1 MADCENCNGC
11 GQCGG
16 CGGGLLLTEPEI
28 KLLHLFGQ
36 IPFLPV
42 ARTAADDGPVFLE
55 WGAPDFYKSV
65 ILSLERKGLIDVD
78 YHAPLGGFPYAGY
91 EAYPLKGSMG
101 LTARGQ
107 DVLDALELQGY
118 SEE

>member
-1 MADCENCNGC
+1 MGCSGNCAA
-11 GQCGG
+11 CGG
-16 CGGGLLLTEPEI
+16 CGKELVLSGGEVEMLRAL
-28 KLLHLFGQ
+28 GQ

-55 WGAPDFYKSV
+55 WGAPDFYKTV
-65 ILSLERKGLIDVD
+65 ILSLERKGLIDID
-78 YHAPLGGFPYAGY
+78 YHAPLGGFPYTGY
-91 EAYPLKGSMG
+91 EMYPLKGSMG

-107 DVLDALELQGY
+107 DALDALELQGY

>member
-1 MADCENCNGC
+1 MANCSGNCAGC
-11 GQCGG
+11 SG
-16 CGGGLLLTEPEI
+16 CARELVLTKQEI
-28 KLLHLFGQ
+28 GFLQKLGQ

-55 WGAPDFYKSV
+55 WGAPDFYKTV

-91 EAYPLKGSMG
+91 EGYPLKGSMG